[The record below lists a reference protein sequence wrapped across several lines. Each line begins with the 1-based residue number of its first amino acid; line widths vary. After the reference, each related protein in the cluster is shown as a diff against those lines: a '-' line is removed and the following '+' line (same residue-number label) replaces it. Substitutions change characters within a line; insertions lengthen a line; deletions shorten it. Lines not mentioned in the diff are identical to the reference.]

1 MGKADTERMVR
12 RLHITPGETLDVVE
26 RTPESLVFEATYAPG
41 GSAPPP
47 HYHPVQDERFEVR
60 SGTLRVDVSGTERDL
75 TAGET
80 LEIPRGT
87 AHRMWN
93 PHAQPAQTRWETR
106 PAGRTEEWFSALA
119 ALQGTDHVDADGT
132 PKALPFAALAR
143 RYDDTFRLA
152 VGPPGVGRI
161 AVAGLAGAAR
171 ATGRAP
177 VERGAGDLDALS
189 GPLAGIA
196 FVAGLATSLLLA
208 DAPFPRPGSKP
219 AAIKRFFQDNARA
232 ARINVAG
239 QLACAALLAQFSAR
253 IADLERDAGR
263 VRAVTVASGAL
274 SSASLAASA
283 LASLALTSR
292 MGRRDA
298 TALAL
303 HRGLFL
309 AGGPVHTPAFG
320 AFVGSLSVWGRRS
333 GRMPRSLT
341 AAGLV
346 SAAAGALSPL
356 SLAVEPAVLLI
367 PAARVS
373 GLVITGI
380 AGARLGRGDAG

>member
-1 MGKADTERMVR
+1 MVR
-12 RLHITPGETLDVVE
+12 RLHITPGETLEVVE

-47 HYHPVQDERFEVR
+47 HYHPDQDERFHVR
-60 SGTLRVDVSGTERDL
+60 SGTLRVDVSGTESDL

-80 LEIPRGT
+80 LEITRGT

-106 PAGRTEEWFSALA
+106 PAGRTEEWFAALA

-177 VERGAGDLDALS
+177 ADGGARDVGALS
-189 GPLAGIA
+189 GPLAGVA
-196 FVAGLATSLLLA
+196 FVAGLGTSLALS
-208 DAPFPRPGSKP
+208 DAPFPQPGSKP
-219 AAIKRFFQDNARA
+219 AAIRRFFQDNAGA

-239 QLACAALLAQFSAR
+239 QLAAAALLARFTAR
-253 IADLERDAGR
+253 IAPQGR
-263 VRAVTVASGAL
+263 LVAVTGAL
-274 SSASLAASA
+274 SSASLAGSA

-292 MGRRDA
+292 LGRRNA
-298 TALAL
+298 TAVAL
-303 HRGLFL
+303 HRAMFV
-309 AGGPVHTPAFG
+309 AGGPVHTTAFG
-320 AFVGSLSVWGRRS
+320 AFVGSMSAWGRRS
-333 GRMPRSLT
+333 GRLPRGLT
-341 AAGLV
+341 TAGLA

-356 SLAVEPAVLLI
+356 SLVVDPAVLLI

-373 GLVITGI
+373 GMAITGI
-380 AGARLGRGDAG
+380 AGARLGRGADPAQ